1 MPLIKQIIISDLIT
15 ALWLVVIFIVVFLW
29 LPFKSLTGN
38 INQQDHNQII
48 SLWLRIIFV
57 IILGVLS
64 LSYLHL
70 LNWLTLAL
78 IYTACLIFNYL
89 ESSNWQIKKCWQ
101 LIQIRILNLIDI
113 LDRGFLFTDLLK
125 SLTNNY
131 HRTQQQFS
139 KYLTNLVIRQ
149 GMFFVVV
156 LTIVLGFALLLRSE
170 HPLLELRFSHS
181 DRYAVLLTTRQILLG
196 NYPETDSLP
205 VFSALAAGVS
215 LLSSIDAMQAI
226 RFLSPIIG
234 MIMVFSVG
242 YLMRVFTNAYSALVA
257 MFACGVYIF
266 TWEVSLNT
274 ELSSWLTTVIN
285 SLNNSL
291 VRQWTGNELELGVI
305 FFLLGLGYYFS
316 ANSQHRQT
324 VAFKLNIIASII
336 LVSIS
341 APQLIILVA
350 IAAIASLGNKRL
362 ILSTITFTWL
372 IFAVLAAINP
382 EKIPWTQSFLLTLPV
397 ALSFLTGL
405 LFLAVTK
412 IVKLFTHKWAE
423 TFCLALFLSLTIN
436 FLLPFSP
443 NLTYVEYD
451 MAARKSLELRH
462 QFSPHTWTLVAPVEQ
477 LAEVYGA
484 GGYQDLALF
493 VEKYANQVSNP
504 EFKFPITEQN
514 LFILVE
520 KIPFV
525 TFPNEPSILPD
536 TILKDATYRYYR
548 SSAGRASLEY
558 EAMQMCETYRQSHP
572 DSEIY
577 YEDRELRV
585 YHF

>member
-1 MPLIKQIIISDLIT
+1 
-15 ALWLVVIFIVVFLW
+15 
-29 LPFKSLTGN
+29 
-38 INQQDHNQII
+38 
-48 SLWLRIIFV
+48 
-57 IILGVLS
+57 
-64 LSYLHL
+64 
-70 LNWLTLAL
+70 
-78 IYTACLIFNYL
+78 
-89 ESSNWQIKKCWQ
+89 
-101 LIQIRILNLIDI
+101 
-113 LDRGFLFTDLLK
+113 
-125 SLTNNY
+125 
-131 HRTQQQFS
+131 
-139 KYLTNLVIRQ
+139 
-149 GMFFVVV
+149 
-156 LTIVLGFALLLRSE
+156 
-170 HPLLELRFSHS
+170 
-181 DRYAVLLTTRQILLG
+181 
-196 NYPETDSLP
+196 
-205 VFSALAAGVS
+205 
-215 LLSSIDAMQAI
+215 
-226 RFLSPIIG
+226 
-234 MIMVFSVG
+234 
-242 YLMRVFTNAYSALVA
+242 
-257 MFACGVYIF
+257 
-266 TWEVSLNT
+266 
-274 ELSSWLTTVIN
+274 
-285 SLNNSL
+285 
-291 VRQWTGNELELGVI
+291 
-305 FFLLGLGYYFS
+305 

-350 IAAIASLGNKRL
+350 IAEGVAVPIAAIASLDNKKL
-362 ILSTITFTWL
+362 ILSAITFTWL

-451 MAARKSLELRH
+451 MAARKSLELRS
-462 QFSPHTWTLVAPVEQ
+462 QFPPHTWTLVAPVEQ

-493 VEKYANQVSNP
+493 VEKYANQVSNS
-504 EFKFPITEQN
+504 EFKFPIAEQN

-558 EAMQMCETYRQSHP
+558 EAMQMCEAYRQSHP